1 MLEELTKQQNNDRNE
16 LLNNQVLSIILLK
29 QFHLSILI

>member
-16 LLNNQVLSIILLK
+16 LLNNQVLSIILFK
-29 QFHLSILI
+29 QFHLLILI